1 MAEPKGC
8 LGYVK
13 VQDSGWRGQ
22 NCSGTVNWKTMFASL
37 DPDGLSSEPEA
48 EDNFLVRLR
57 ELVLPIHYTY
67 FPHEK
72 NENGSWRDFWD

>member
-1 MAEPKGC
+1 
-8 LGYVK
+8 
-13 VQDSGWRGQ
+13 
-22 NCSGTVNWKTMFASL
+22 MFASL